1 MSYFQAYKKV
11 LKVNLIATAIFLIVG
26 FIANAVA
33 ERKEVD
39 PAQAGLTPLLV
50 YIFKLQCDLKKP
62 KYSVSGRQTWKSK
75 PSLTRLR
82 LG

>member
-39 PAQAGLTPLLV
+39 PA
-50 YIFKLQCDLKKP
+50 
-62 KYSVSGRQTWKSK
+62 
-75 PSLTRLR
+75 
-82 LG
+82 